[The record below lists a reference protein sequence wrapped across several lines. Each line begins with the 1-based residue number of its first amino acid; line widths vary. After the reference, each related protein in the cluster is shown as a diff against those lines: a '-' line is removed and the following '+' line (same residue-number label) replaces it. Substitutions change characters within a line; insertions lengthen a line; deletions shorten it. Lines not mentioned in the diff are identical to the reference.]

1 MTLAKRRRAFVRLLL
16 AVLLLALP
24 KDLVSAQGVDG
35 YVSLMADLFPNVR
48 FDLDESGTVSELRAR
63 VFLERRFD
71 IGDRIRLTAAGFVD
85 GLLAHRQGEPASDAI
100 LRPRELHIEAS
111 WANADLRIGLSRVV
125 WGRLDEFLPTDVVNP
140 LDLSRFFLE
149 GRSEGRI
156 PVAMIRARALPSDR
170 FTLEALYVP
179 FFTRGRFDELDEETS
194 PFNIAPRST
203 CALGGGPPC
212 IDLPIHSDAPPTAS
226 GQGGVRANV
235 TTARVDW
242 SVTAYRG
249 FETFPVYEAVI
260 PPSPELL
267 PVVHE
272 RFPRFTMFGGD
283 FETVSG
289 EWGVRG
295 EAAAFVDRTL
305 QAMEGPVLANG
316 RAFEAGIG
324 VDRRTGA
331 YRVSASVVAT
341 RRWVTDNSSAV
352 SPQIDRADVT
362 LVAVVDRSFSR
373 ETRTLRVFAV
383 YNPNEASV
391 FARVIS
397 AWSLRDN
404 LAFEASGGWFTG
416 DGVDVLSRF
425 ATRDFLYGR
434 LKVFF

>member
-1 MTLAKRRRAFVRLLL
+1 
-16 AVLLLALP
+16 
-24 KDLVSAQGVDG
+24 
-35 YVSLMADLFPNVR
+35 MADLFPDVR
-48 FDLDESGTVSELRAR
+48 FDLDERGTVSELRAR

-71 IGDRIRLTAAGFVD
+71 IGDRIKLTAAGFVD

-100 LRPRELHIEAS
+100 LRPRELHFEAS
-111 WANADLRIGLSRVV
+111 WAKADLRVGLSRVV

-194 PFNIAPRST
+194 PFNVAPRST
-203 CALGGGPPC
+203 CALGGDPPC

-249 FETFPVYEAVI
+249 FETLPVYEAEI
-260 PPSPELL
+260 PASPELL

-272 RFPRFTMFGGD
+272 RFPRFTMLGGD

-289 EWGVRG
+289 EWGLRG
-295 EAAAFVDRTL
+295 EVAAFVDRTL
-305 QAMEGPVLANG
+305 QAIERPVLANG

-331 YRVSASVVAT
+331 YRVSGSVVAT

-352 SPQIDRADVT
+352 SPEIDRADVT
-362 LVAVVDRSFSR
+362 LVAVVDRSFAR

-391 FARVIS
+391 FARVIT